1 MKKIVKLMVAATMV
15 LGVSAFTNGKKEI
28 GDGYKV
34 GDIATDFKLENI
46 DGKMVSLSDFEDA
59 KGFIVTFTCNTCP
72 FAVAYEDRVEALNK
86 KYAKLGYPV
95 IAIMPNNTD
104 VKPGDNMEQMKK
116 RAKEKGFTFP
126 YLMDK
131 GQKVYP
137 QYGATKTP
145 HIYILQK
152 SKKGNV
158 VKYIGAIDDN
168 SRDASMVKEKYVEN
182 AVDALLEGEEIKVKE
197 TRAIGCSIKV

>member
-1 MKKIVKLMVAATMV
+1 MKTLKLLAVVVCVFA
-15 LGVSAFTNGKKEI
+15 LSAFTTNTD

-34 GDIATDFKLENI
+34 GDIATDFSLENI
-46 DGKMVSLSDFEDA
+46 DGEMVSLSDYKDA

-72 FAVAYEDRVEALNK
+72 YAVAYEDRIEALNK
-86 KYAKLGYPV
+86 KYAKKGYPV

-104 VKPGDNMEQMKK
+104 VKPGDNMDAMKA
-116 RAKEKGFTFP
+116 RAKAKGFTFP

-145 HIYILQK
+145 HIYILEK
-152 SKKGNV
+152 TKKGNE

-168 SRDASMVKEKYVEN
+168 YKDASQVTEKYVED
-182 AVDALLEGEEIKVKE
+182 AVDALLEGKEIKTKA
-197 TRAIGCSIKV
+197 TKAIGCSIKV